1 MFIRTKRPTE
11 QKDLRNNVHTDKTS
25 YRKKVLRNKV
35 IRTKHPTEQNVCK
48 TKCPIDYTSYGTKR
62 PTDNMFNDSILHSTH
77 MLITNFSAL
86 KDKILFKFP
95 ITESSMLVANW
106 SKHNFANIYR
116 IVVCHIYIY
125 HCFSEKHW
133 TANGF
138 YIFAILRQRA
148 TTFPYAIKGPN
159 FYCGTIPFIPFLIS
173 HVHQRQCSSPLNFVC
188 VLFSVRKS

>member
-1 MFIRTKRPTE
+1 MIQYYT
-11 QKDLRNNVHTDKTS
+11 VHT
-25 YRKKVLRNKV
+25 
-35 IRTKHPTEQNVCK
+35 
-48 TKCPIDYTSYGTKR
+48 
-62 PTDNMFNDSILHSTH
+62 TH
-77 MLITNFSAL
+77 MLIPNFSAI

-106 SKHNFANIYR
+106 SKHNFVNIYR
-116 IVVCHIYIY
+116 SGLSYIY

-188 VLFSVRKS
+188 VLFSVRKSKKFQLSKNNPIICCTLWQHAFSRYEYIACKSNGFYRGRRGREMLTHVYQYDSLSPF